1 MKQIWKREHSQK
13 SFAAEED
20 LRDDFSQIL
29 RMQKGEKY
37 GDWCGKRDRT
47 ASKRRK
53 RNREI
58 CCGAHCG
65 VCHYSTCPVW
75 NCICNAE
82 AAAGCGDDGASDPW
96 GLSCFAGGWYA
107 GKRAGKRKFLQG
119 LLVGILY
126 FALLFL
132 ISGMGER
139 EIQSD
144 LASGGLACL
153 LCAAGGMLG
162 GMLA

>member
-1 MKQIWKREHSQK
+1 MGTGVENGIGQLRKGGKGIGR
-13 SFAAEED
+13 FAVALIVAYVITVLALFGIAFVMLKLQLDAGTTE
-20 LRDDFSQIL
+20 LLIL
-29 RMQKGEKY
+29 AVY
-37 GDWCGKRDRT
+37 
-47 ASKRRK
+47 A
-53 RNREI
+53 
-58 CCGAHCG
+58 
-65 VCHYSTCPVW
+65 
-75 NCICNAE
+75 
-82 AAAGCGDDGASDPW
+82 
-96 GLSCFAGGWYA
+96 LSCFAGGWYA
-107 GKRAGKRKFLQG
+107 GRRAGKRKFLQG
-119 LLVGILY
+119 LLVGVLY

>member
-1 MKQIWKREHSQK
+1 MGTGVENGIGQLRKGGKGIGR
-13 SFAAEED
+13 FAMALIVAYVITVLALFGIAFVMLKLQPDAGTTE
-20 LRDDFSQIL
+20 LLIL
-29 RMQKGEKY
+29 AVY
-37 GDWCGKRDRT
+37 
-47 ASKRRK
+47 A
-53 RNREI
+53 
-58 CCGAHCG
+58 
-65 VCHYSTCPVW
+65 
-75 NCICNAE
+75 
-82 AAAGCGDDGASDPW
+82 
-96 GLSCFAGGWYA
+96 LSCFAGGWYA

-119 LLVGILY
+119 LLVGVLY